1 MLCQQSF
8 LYSRFYIV
16 LKRLCFF
23 NIKNENLE
31 LSFFG
36 DNGNPLA
43 VFIDV
48 RADFF
53 ESRLFQ
59 KVFKLLCRVNFEA
72 DFGKIFVKPVA
83 RLRFVDD
90 EKLSAFFES
99 AIHFGQAF
107 FYLPIMHGF
116 NGGDKV
122 EKIACEGKCFDAA
135 LHHLQTSRF
144 YRAAI
149 FSSGRFDACGGYI
162 YADCVYAL

>member
-1 MLCQQSF
+1 M
-8 LYSRFYIV
+8 
-16 LKRLCFF
+16 
-23 NIKNENLE
+23 
-31 LSFFG
+31 SFFG
-36 DNGNPLA
+36 DDCNPFA
-43 VFIDV
+43 VFVDV

-59 KVFKLLCRVNFEA
+59 KVFKLLCGVNFEA

-107 FYLPIMHGF
+107 FYFPIMHGF

-122 EKIACEGKCFDAA
+122 EKIACKRKCFNAA
-135 LHHLQTSRF
+135 LNYLQTS
-144 YRAAI
+144 
-149 FSSGRFDACGGYI
+149 
-162 YADCVYAL
+162 